1 METSCSLHPHVIP
14 AIAQL
19 VEHLTV
25 DCAEIRWSLARFRV
39 AGLLYSHPPTPFKG
53 NVSVCGAVGPCILP
67 VCTPMFQCACGAVG
81 PCILP
86 VYTLVCRAPREGS
99 TLENAGR
106 DDLERFFQ
114 QEYLRKI
121 GVKKAPKSS
130 RPHFLDVVSLCL

>member
-67 VCTPMFQCACGAVG
+67 VCT
-81 PCILP
+81 
-86 VYTLVCRAPREGS
+86 LVCRAPREGS

>member
-39 AGLLYSHPPTPFKG
+39 AGLFYSHPPTPFKG

-67 VCTPMFQCACGAVG
+67 VCT
-81 PCILP
+81 
-86 VYTLVCRAPREGS
+86 LVCRAPREGS

-106 DDLERFFQ
+106 DDLERFFNKNIL
-114 QEYLRKI
+114 ERL
-121 GVKKAPKSS
+121 V
-130 RPHFLDVVSLCL
+130 